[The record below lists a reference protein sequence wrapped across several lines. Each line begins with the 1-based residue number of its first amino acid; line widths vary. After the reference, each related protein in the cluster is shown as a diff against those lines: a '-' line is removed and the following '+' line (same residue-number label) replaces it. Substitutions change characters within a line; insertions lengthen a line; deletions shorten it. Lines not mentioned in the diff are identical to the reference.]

1 MIALRRL
8 VETSLCGGHGVV
20 RRKKGSDQNGRLWN
34 KSRLRNGEHP
44 ARVYPLLL
52 PRGVSKMT
60 RHDQELLDK
69 ELWGVSSRSPQ
80 SGIIVLMIIAVFL
93 IGFGAG
99 GILSKTM
106 QANTHYAALISFPNG
121 QE

>member
-1 MIALRRL
+1 
-8 VETSLCGGHGVV
+8 
-20 RRKKGSDQNGRLWN
+20 
-34 KSRLRNGEHP
+34 
-44 ARVYPLLL
+44 
-52 PRGVSKMT
+52 MT

-80 SGIIVLMIIAVFL
+80 SGIMIIAVFL